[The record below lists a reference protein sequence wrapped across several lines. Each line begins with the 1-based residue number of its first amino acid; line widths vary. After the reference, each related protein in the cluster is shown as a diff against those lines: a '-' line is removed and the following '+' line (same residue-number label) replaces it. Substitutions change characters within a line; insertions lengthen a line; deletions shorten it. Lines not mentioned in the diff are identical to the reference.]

1 MVREKMKQR
10 PGKYLLLK
18 RTQYIRE
25 YYHESG
31 TQDVGTKDERDYCN
45 WTRYRDEARSFQTVK
60 EAQAMARMLW
70 EKYGA
75 SVTVVN
81 HYGGVVE

>member
-1 MVREKMKQR
+1 MVREKMKQKS
-10 PGKYLLLK
+10 GKYFLEK
-18 RTQYIRE
+18 RTRYVSE

-31 TQDVGTKDERDYCN
+31 RQDVGTQDERDYCN

-60 EAQAMARMLW
+60 EAQSMARMLW

-75 SVTVVN
+75 SVVVVN
-81 HYGGVVE
+81 HYGAVV